1 MVQSTSEYREAAA
14 AAVVTK
20 AKAALNGHPTTEPP
34 QCAESN
40 RRSFRDV
47 CLELRDKVEGFLAEE
62 QKTGLL
68 RDVQEQV
75 RVSIA
80 VVEEALDKY
89 R

>member
-1 MVQSTSEYREAAA
+1 MFQNSSECA

-20 AKAALNGHPTTEPP
+20 AKAGVNGHPTTELP

-47 CLELRDKVEGFLAEE
+47 CLELRDKVEEFLAEE
-62 QKTGLL
+62 QKARLL
-68 RDVQEQV
+68 RDVQAQV
-75 RVSIA
+75 RVSIG